1 MYMAVIHF
9 RQLIEGRPLT
19 IYTDHKP
26 LTTSLTSMTNAMP
39 PTRLRHLRF
48 ISEFTSDI
56 RYKKGEH
63 NVSADYLSRY
73 TPSVNS
79 VTTFTLET
87 LRDTQLRDPHLH
99 KMQLQEVEIRGISVF
114 CDMSEEH
121 PRPYIPSTLR
131 TAAFQQIHNDTHPG
145 IKATTTLLKARYYW
159 PHMTS
164 SIRIMT
170 RACPNCNRAKVTR
183 HIRAPIGTFEN
194 AEPLQH
200 IHIDLLGPFPAS
212 NGYKFCLTIIDRA
225 TGWPE
230 CIPIRNITAK
240 TVIEQLYDN
249 WISRFGA
256 PSIITTDQGTQ
267 FMSDI
272 FKKFCAAMG
281 IQNIHTNAYH
291 PQANGMIERFHRT
304 LNEAIMT
311 SSSAAKWAQDMTSL
325 LLGIRNRPSTD
336 GISPSQRL
344 YGTTPRLPND
354 LFTPST
360 PDVIPYRNHDT
371 YRKTTKTYYPRTM
384 NTAEQIYVRID
395 TPRAKLT
402 PPYKGPFT
410 ILANDGK
417 TLTYQDDI
425 GKTHNV
431 SVDRCKPAP
440 QHKRC
445 APNQAQ
451 SSPTSD
457 WPPPPTDPVP
467 PPRRSERIK
476 AARQPPTNHSTI
488 MSLSK
493 QDWLPSLSPTPSPP
507 RPAIAQPEVRQ
518 PTRPPK
524 PPTNKPPPLSKA
536 AKKLATQL
544 HRPFQNPMPL
554 PRPPPTMPAS
564 KHGPEVMGIERRPRS
579 PTLHFRL
586 PPFAQQCLHCC
597 IHGIH
602 FPRHTDASTQT
613 APQPRTTPP
622 PPSSPRYSP
631 GHLTQQQPPPPP
643 PPEWRQ
649 MAAPRQVAPR
659 RHRFLSRHRDRSR
672 LDRSR
677 RR

>member
-304 LNEAIMT
+304 LNETIMT
-311 SSSAAKWAQDMTSL
+311 SSSVTKWAQDMTSL
-325 LLGIRNRPSTD
+325 LLGIRNRPSSD

-344 YGTTPRLPND
+344 YGVTPRLPND

-384 NTAEQIYVRID
+384 NSAEQIYVRID

-417 TLTYQDDI
+417 TLTYQDEL
-425 GKTHNV
+425 GNKHNV

-440 QHKRC
+440 KHK
-445 APNQAQ
+445 AKTTTGDQE
-451 SSPTSD
+451 TI
-457 WPPPPTDPVP
+457 PPPTPSLP
-467 PPRRSERIK
+467 PLRRSNRNRALPTSEITHT
-476 AARQPPTNHSTI
+476 ATMSQPEHNA
-488 MSLSK
+488 
-493 QDWLPSLSPTPSPP
+493 LPSLSPSPP
-507 RPAIAQPEVRQ
+507 PPSCPEARK
-518 PTRPPK
+518 PTRPARPTTSKIPENRQEAKDRAIHPVRQK
-524 PPTNKPPPLSKA
+524 P
-536 AKKLATQL
+536 AT
-544 HRPFQNPMPL
+544 F
-554 PRPPPTMPAS
+554 PRPPPTMPTYR
-564 KHGPEVMGIERRPRS
+564 HGPSIMAIQRQPETPA
-579 PTLHFRL
+579 LHFSL
-586 PPFAQQCLHCC
+586 PPYAGLCLHCC
-597 IHGIH
+597 IHGVH
-602 FPRHTDASTQT
+602 MPPQKDTPAQTEPKTTKEQHTQA
-613 APQPRTTPP
+613 TPP
-622 PPSSPRYSP
+622 TTASANHSD
-631 GHLTQQQPPPPP
+631 
-643 PPEWRQ
+643 
-649 MAAPRQVAPR
+649 APC
-659 RHRFLSRHRDRSR
+659 RDP
-672 LDRSR
+672 SR
-677 RR
+677 RRQRPRTDRRRQDQSRYRRR